1 MNHMQPYFMISN
13 QFDFPVNVTTFKTP
27 HFSFIVTYKYITM
40 KDKTI
45 SRRRFLGTAAA
56 ATVLSAVPFNFSIIP
71 DLKSKKPNS
80 RVGGVQL
87 GVTTYSYGSMP
98 HKVDDVIPYLLYAG
112 VNSIELRNVAEE
124 DLGIPQLKRPAP
136 GTQLSEKEKEELAKA
151 AENLKEEQRKWRL
164 SLPMDRYAQ
173 MRKKFNKA
181 GIEVYIA
188 KFAPSAW
195 SDEEIDYAYNAAK
208 VLGSIGITDEL
219 TDANCQ
225 RLGKFAEKHN
235 SLAMFHTHG
244 QVADPGFSFDRSL
257 SYSPANMLNLDAGHY
272 YGATG
277 LHPNDVII
285 KYHDRMRSIHIK
297 DKTGPKNPTPNMN
310 KPFGEGETPISDI
323 LLLLKKEKWP
333 IRVDVELEYRIPEGS
348 DAAKEVKKCI
358 DYMRNIL
365 A

>member
-1 MNHMQPYFMISN
+1 MKN
-13 QFDFPVNVTTFKTP
+13 FK
-27 HFSFIVTYKYITM
+27 
-40 KDKTI
+40 I

-56 ATVLSAVPFNFSIIP
+56 VTAVSAIPFNLTFASGMQN
-71 DLKSKKPNS
+71 KKPNS
-80 RVGGVQL
+80 KVGGVQL

-98 HKVDDVIPYLLYAG
+98 HKVDDCIQYLLYAG

-124 DLGIPQLKRPAP
+124 DLGIPQVERPAR
-136 GTQLSEKEKEELAKA
+136 GVELTENERAELKKA
-151 AENLKEEQRKWRL
+151 ADSIKEEQRKWRL
-164 SLPMDRYAQ
+164 SLPMDRYEE

-195 SDEEIDYAYNAAK
+195 SDEEIDYAYKAAK

-219 TDANCQ
+219 SEPNCM
-225 RLGKFAEKHN
+225 RLGKFAEKHK

-244 QVADPGFSFDRSL
+244 QVADPGFSFDKYL

-272 YGATG
+272 FGATG

-297 DKTGPKNPTPNMN
+297 DKTGPKNATPNTN
-310 KPFGEGETPISDI
+310 KPFGEGETPVADV

-333 IRVDVELEYRIPEGS
+333 IRVDLELEYRIPEGS
-348 DAAKEVKKCI
+348 DAAKEVKKSI

-365 A
+365 G

>member
-1 MNHMQPYFMISN
+1 M
-13 QFDFPVNVTTFKTP
+13 
-27 HFSFIVTYKYITM
+27 
-40 KDKTI
+40 DKKSI
-45 SRRRFLGTAAA
+45 SRRKFLGTAAA
-56 ATVLSAVPFNFSIIP
+56 ATLITAVPFNISYAGSP
-71 DLKSKKPNS
+71 KPKKPDS
-80 RVGGVQL
+80 KVGGVQL

-98 HKVDDVIPYLLYAG
+98 HKVDDVIGYLLFAG

-124 DLGIPQLKRPAP
+124 DLGIPSVQRP
-136 GTQLSEKEKEELAKA
+136 GSMTQLT
-151 AENLKEEQRKWRL
+151 EEQRAEMKKASESIREEQKKWRL
-164 SLPMDRYAQ
+164 SMPMERYVD

-195 SDEEIDYAYNAAK
+195 SDEEIDYAYRAAK
-208 VLGSIGITDEL
+208 ALGSIGITDEM
-219 TDANCQ
+219 TDANCR

-244 QVADPGFSFDRSL
+244 QVADPGFSFDKYL
-257 SYSPANMLNLDAGHY
+257 GYSPANMLNLDAGHY

-297 DKTGPKNPTPNMN
+297 DKTGPKHATPNSNM
-310 KPFGEGETPISDI
+310 PFGQGETPIADV

-365 A
+365 E

>member
-1 MNHMQPYFMISN
+1 MNKKS
-13 QFDFPVNVTTFKTP
+13 
-27 HFSFIVTYKYITM
+27 
-40 KDKTI
+40 I
-45 SRRRFLGTAAA
+45 SRREFLGTAAA
-56 ATVLSAVPFNFSIIP
+56 ATLLTTVPFNISYAASP
-71 DLKSKKPNS
+71 KGKKPNS
-80 RVGGVQL
+80 KVGGVQL

-98 HKVDDVIPYLLYAG
+98 HKVDDVIEYLLYAG

-124 DLGIPQLKRPAP
+124 DLGIPSVQRPRSM
-136 GTQLSEKEKEELAKA
+136 GQMT
-151 AENLKEEQRKWRL
+151 EEQRAEMKKAMEAIREEQKKWRL
-164 SLPMDRYAQ
+164 SLPMERYVD

-195 SDEEIDYAYNAAK
+195 SDEEIDYAYRAAK
-208 VLGSIGITDEL
+208 ALGSIGITDEL
-219 TDANCQ
+219 TEANCQ
-225 RLGKFAEKHN
+225 RLGKFAEKHK

-244 QVADPGFSFDRSL
+244 QVADPGFSFDKYL
-257 SYSPANMLNLDAGHY
+257 GYSPANMLNLDAGHY

-297 DKTGPKNPTPNMN
+297 DKTGPKHATPNTN
-310 KPFGEGETPISDI
+310 KEFGQGETPIADV

-365 A
+365 E

>member
-1 MNHMQPYFMISN
+1 MFVSLKNIGFRISY
-13 QFDFPVNVTTFKTP
+13 
-27 HFSFIVTYKYITM
+27 SFIKFIHM
-40 KDKTI
+40 KNSTI

-56 ATVLSAVPFNFSIIP
+56 ATVFGTLPFNISFASNP
-71 DLKSKKPNS
+71 LGKKPNS
-80 RVGGVQL
+80 KVGGVQL

-124 DLGIPQLKRPAP
+124 DLGLPQVQRPAR
-136 GTQLSEKEKEELAKA
+136 GVQLTEKDRADLAKA
-151 AENLKEEQRKWRL
+151 AEGIREEQRKWRL
-164 SLPMDRYAQ
+164 SLPMERYAD
-173 MRKKFNKA
+173 MRKKFNSA

-195 SDEEIDYAYNAAK
+195 SDEEIDYAYRAAK

-219 TDANCQ
+219 SESACQ

-244 QVADPGFSFDRSL
+244 QVADPGFSFDKYL
-257 SYSPANMLNLDAGHY
+257 AYSPANMLNLDAGHY

-277 LHPNDVII
+277 LHPNEVII
-285 KYHDRMRSIHIK
+285 KYHNRMRSIHIK
-297 DKTGPKNPTPNMN
+297 DKTGPKNATPNTN
-310 KPFGEGETPISDI
+310 KPFGEGETPIADV

-333 IRVDVELEYRIPEGS
+333 IRVDVEFEYAVPQGS

-365 A
+365 G

>member
-1 MNHMQPYFMISN
+1 
-13 QFDFPVNVTTFKTP
+13 
-27 HFSFIVTYKYITM
+27 M
-40 KDKTI
+40 KNSTI

-56 ATVLSAVPFNFSIIP
+56 ATVLSSLTFNISFASS
-71 DLKSKKPNS
+71 LQSKKPNS
-80 RVGGVQL
+80 KAGGVQL

-98 HKVDDVIPYLLYAG
+98 HKVDDVIQYLLYAG

-124 DLGIPQLKRPAP
+124 DLGIPQVPRPAR
-136 GTQLSEKEKEELAKA
+136 GAELTEKERADLAKA
-151 AENLKEEQRKWRL
+151 AGSLKEEQRKWRL
-164 SLPMDRYAQ
+164 SLPMDRYAD
-173 MRKKFNKA
+173 MRKKFNNA
-181 GIEVYIA
+181 GIDVYIA

-195 SDEEIDYAYNAAK
+195 SDEEIDYAYKAAK

-219 TDANCQ
+219 TDAACQ

-244 QVADPGFSFDRSL
+244 QVADPGFSFDKYL
-257 SYSPANMLNLDAGHY
+257 AYSPANMLNLDAGHY
-272 YGATG
+272 FGATG
-277 LHPNDVII
+277 LHPNDVIV

-297 DKTGPKNPTPNMN
+297 DKTGPKNATPNTN
-310 KPFGEGETPISDI
+310 KPFGEGETPIADV

-348 DAAKEVKKCI
+348 DASKETKKCI

-365 A
+365 E

>member
-1 MNHMQPYFMISN
+1 
-13 QFDFPVNVTTFKTP
+13 
-27 HFSFIVTYKYITM
+27 M
-40 KDKTI
+40 KNNSI

-56 ATVLSAVPFNFSIIP
+56 ATVLSAVPFNFSFVS
-71 DLKSKKPNS
+71 DMKNKKPNS
-80 RVGGVQL
+80 KVGGVQL

-98 HKVDDVIPYLLYAG
+98 HKVDDCIQYLLYAG

-124 DLGIPQLKRPAP
+124 DLGIPQVQRPAP
-136 GTQLSEKEKEELAKA
+136 GVQLTEKERADLAKA
-151 AENLKEEQRKWRL
+151 AGSLKEEQRKWRL
-164 SLPMDRYAQ
+164 SLPMERYAD

-181 GIEVYIA
+181 GIDVYIA

-219 TDANCQ
+219 SEAACQ

-235 SLAMFHTHG
+235 SLAMYHTHG
-244 QVADPGFSFDRSL
+244 QVADPGFSFDKYL
-257 SYSPANMLNLDAGHY
+257 AYSPANLLNLDAGHY

-285 KYHDRMRSIHIK
+285 KYHNKMRSIHIK
-297 DKTGPKNPTPNMN
+297 DKTGPKNATPNMN
-310 KPFGEGETPISDI
+310 KPFGQGETPIADV

-333 IRVDVELEYRIPEGS
+333 IHVDVELEYRIPEGS
-348 DAAKEVKKCI
+348 DAAKETKKCI

-365 A
+365 E

>member
-1 MNHMQPYFMISN
+1 MIDS
-13 QFDFPVNVTTFKTP
+13 K
-27 HFSFIVTYKYITM
+27 
-40 KDKTI
+40 I
-45 SRRRFLGTAAA
+45 SRRRFLGTTAAA
-56 ATVLSAVPFNFSIIP
+56 AVLSVIPFNISVSSVP
-71 DLKSKKPNS
+71 ESRKPKSK
-80 RVGGVQL
+80 VGGVQL

-98 HKVDDVIPYLLYAG
+98 HKVDDVIQYLLYAN

-124 DLGIPQLKRPAP
+124 DLGIPQVQRPQP
-136 GTQLSEKEKEELAKA
+136 GVELTEKDRADLMKA
-151 AENLKEEQRKWRL
+151 AESIKDVQRKWRL
-164 SLPMDRYAQ
+164 SLPMEKYED

-181 GIEVYIA
+181 GIDVYIT
-188 KFAPSAW
+188 KFAPSEW

-219 TDANCQ
+219 TETNCK

-244 QVADPGFSFDRSL
+244 QVADPGFSFDKYL
-257 SYSPANMLNLDAGHY
+257 LYSPANMLNLDAGHY

-297 DKTGPKNPTPNMN
+297 DKTGPNHATPDAN
-310 KPFGEGETPISDI
+310 KPFGEGETPIADI

-333 IRVDVELEYRIPEGS
+333 IHVDLELEYSIPEGS

-365 A
+365 E

>member
-1 MNHMQPYFMISN
+1 MNKKS
-13 QFDFPVNVTTFKTP
+13 
-27 HFSFIVTYKYITM
+27 
-40 KDKTI
+40 I
-45 SRRRFLGTAAA
+45 SRREFLGTAAA
-56 ATVLSAVPFNFSIIP
+56 ATLLTTVPFNISYAASP
-71 DLKSKKPNS
+71 KGKKPNS
-80 RVGGVQL
+80 KVGGVQL

-98 HKVDDVIPYLLYAG
+98 HKVDDVIEYLLYAG

-124 DLGIPQLKRPAP
+124 DLGIPSVQRPRSM
-136 GTQLSEKEKEELAKA
+136 GQMT
-151 AENLKEEQRKWRL
+151 EEQRAEMKKAMEAIREEQKKWRL
-164 SLPMDRYAQ
+164 SLPMERYVD

-195 SDEEIDYAYNAAK
+195 SDEEIDYAYRAAK
-208 VLGSIGITDEL
+208 ALGSIGITDEL
-219 TDANCQ
+219 TEANCQ
-225 RLGKFAEKHN
+225 RLGKFAEKHK

-244 QVADPGFSFDRSL
+244 QVADPGFSFDKYL
-257 SYSPANMLNLDAGHY
+257 GYSPANMLNLDAGHY

-297 DKTGPKNPTPNMN
+297 DKTGPKHATPNAN
-310 KPFGEGETPISDI
+310 KEFGQGETPIADV

-365 A
+365 E